1 MKFEVIKKCKIASA
15 YKQIDLLD
23 KPNILSKSKITIA
36 EMKPK
41 DMVAKSQI
49 DTFKQEY
56 LLASIRKLFGKTKLG
71 SLLCVMQAV

>member
-1 MKFEVIKKCKIASA
+1 MKFGVIKKCKIAST

-23 KPNILSKSKITIA
+23 KSNILSKSKITIA

-49 DTFKQEY
+49 DTFKHEY
-56 LLASIRKLFGKTKLG
+56 LLASIRKLFVKTKLG